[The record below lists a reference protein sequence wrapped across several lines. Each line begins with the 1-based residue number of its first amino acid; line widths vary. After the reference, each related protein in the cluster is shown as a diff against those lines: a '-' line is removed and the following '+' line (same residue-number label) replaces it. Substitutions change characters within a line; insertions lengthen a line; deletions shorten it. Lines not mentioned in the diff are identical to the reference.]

1 MAINFNE
8 EIKASL
14 NEIINRLKEQA
25 IQGNFTLVENLHLT
39 LVFLGEVVPA
49 KVNNIK
55 QLMDKVNIAPFVLT
69 IRDHLGHF
77 KRDGGDIYW
86 LGIDRNN
93 RLFALQKQLSQE
105 LMLAGFSID
114 KREYRP
120 HLTLGRRIILNQ
132 QFNQAEFSK
141 LIKPM
146 QIEISKISLMKS
158 ERLKGKLTYTE
169 IYAKK
174 LRNDS

>member
-1 MAINFNE
+1 MRLFMAINFNE

-93 RLFALQKQLSQE
+93 RLFCS
-105 LMLAGFSID
+105 
-114 KREYRP
+114 
-120 HLTLGRRIILNQ
+120 
-132 QFNQAEFSK
+132 
-141 LIKPM
+141 
-146 QIEISKISLMKS
+146 S
-158 ERLKGKLTYTE
+158 ETT
-169 IYAKK
+169 
-174 LRNDS
+174 